1 MSALQGVSPAVVAI
15 GAAAVG
21 AGVTHA
27 YHSGGG
33 SRGPSRR
40 RSSSVTLVDKTQWSR
55 ARRGADAVAERTEA
69 DVDASGVAFPSSSRA
84 AARGYV
90 VDADGR
96 AVYVGDPGYGVG
108 ALLLTGAASAA
119 LALAVARA
127 FSARGDRSRDDI
139 HNESNASNTG
149 SGAAEACPKPPS
161 HPASRLAN
169 LRAKTGSARAA
180 GARAGF
186 DAVARELRVLME
198 ESPVQSP
205 LDSSF
210 DISHISST
218 ETSPFATPA
227 REALSALRHTAKAAA
242 EAGAPFSERAL
253 KEAEALVRSA
263 EERAVASVSG
273 GNTPK
278 AVKLHL
284 PPVDEADE
292 AGGREREYSA
302 AAEEEAEAAA
312 AASQREAETEA
323 TRARGNATKTTSRP
337 MAFVRPPDT
346 PGRDAEAFATV
357 TANKEN
363 DVAWRRE
370 ADSKKDDDSNAA
382 ATAATAADEEKT
394 AAEVSACEAHVAES
408 SPSSSAERVRRAEE
422 RYHRARE
429 RLRMAAAVSV
439 SDSSAEASSPRVA
452 HAARGRG
459 NDDGACPSD
468 AATASWSTTRAGGE
482 SVSGRAGDSPRESA
496 SMLEMA
502 AKVDAA
508 LARSRLAQERIQA
521 AVQEAV
527 REANEAAAKVREDWA
542 KAPSSRASLSN
553 RSRSERGGST
563 RGDRPRGAN
572 PARRWAFGDEVKGKT
587 DVFDRFMGS
596 LSAIKLAREGVE
608 GTERVENAE
617 CSDDAEFPAS
627 APTGADTSFDD
638 LIDEEDAA
646 AAAADRDDERASA
659 GSRAAPTAGTLGT
672 LPRDTIDGTYPGKE
686 DIEGPRLGALRVR
699 LIGDAREGET
709 LTLRVDSAAFPEGRG
724 PLTLRWERGCAR
736 DGANGESSDARDDVS
751 PATEFRTIL
760 GAKKASYTCTSADVG
775 CVLRAVV
782 AGVAAGGDVSGG
794 GSSVFGSAQTDARV
808 MARM

>member
-40 RSSSVTLVDKTQWSR
+40 RSSRVTLVDKTQWSR
-55 ARRGADAVAERTEA
+55 ARRGADAVAEGAEA
-69 DVDASGVAFPSSSRA
+69 DVDASGAAFPSSSRA

-96 AVYVGDPGYGVG
+96 AVYVGDPGYGAG

-127 FSARGDRSRDDI
+127 LSARDGDRSRDDT
-139 HNESNASNTG
+139 HDESNASNTG
-149 SGAAEACPKPPS
+149 PGAAEACPKPPS

-198 ESPVQSP
+198 ESPLQSP

-210 DISHISST
+210 DISAISST

-242 EAGAPFSERAL
+242 QAGAPFSERAL

-278 AVKLHL
+278 AKTLHL

-292 AGGREREYSA
+292 AAGRERESSA
-302 AAEEEAEAAA
+302 AAAA
-312 AASQREAETEA
+312 AASEREAEMEA
-323 TRARGNATKTTSRP
+323 TRARGNATETTSRP
-337 MAFVRPPDT
+337 MGSVRPPDT
-346 PGRDAEAFATV
+346 PGRDAEESATA

-363 DVAWRRE
+363 DAVRGRE
-370 ADSKKDDDSNAA
+370 AETKKDDDADADADAATTPAA
-382 ATAATAADEEKT
+382 AAAADGKT
-394 AAEVSACEAHVAES
+394 TPAAAAAASFS
-408 SPSSSAERVRRAEE
+408 SSSAERVRRAED

-429 RLRMAAAVSV
+429 RLRMASAVSG
-439 SDSSAEASSPRVA
+439 SSAEASSSRVVDV
-452 HAARGRG
+452 ARGRG
-459 NDDGACPSD
+459 DDEGACRSD
-468 AATASWSTTRAGGE
+468 AATASWGTTRTGGE
-482 SVSGRAGDSPRESA
+482 SVSGRAGDSPSPRESA

-502 AKVDAA
+502 AKVEAA

-521 AVQEAV
+521 AAREAV

-542 KAPSSRASLSN
+542 KAPSSRASWSN
-553 RSRSERGGST
+553 RSGSERGGST
-563 RGDRPRGAN
+563 RGDRPQAAN

-596 LSAIKLAREGVE
+596 LSAIKLAREQVE
-608 GTERVENAE
+608 GTERVDDGEGAE
-617 CSDDAEFPAS
+617 GAEFPES

-646 AAAADRDDERASA
+646 AAAADWDDEGASA
-659 GSRAAPTAGTLGT
+659 GSRAAPNAGTLGTLGT
-672 LPRDTIDGTYPGKE
+672 LPRDAIDGTFPRE
-686 DIEGPRLGALRVR
+686 EHAEGPRLGALRVR

-709 LTLRVDSAAFPEGRG
+709 LTLRVDSAAVPEGCG

-736 DGANGESSDARDDVS
+736 DGANGERSDAREDAS
-751 PATEFRTIL
+751 PATAFRTIL
-760 GAKKASYTCTSADVG
+760 GAKGASYTCTSADVG
-775 CVLRAVV
+775 CVVRAV
-782 AGVAAGGDVSGG
+782 AAADGGAPGG

>member
-1 MSALQGVSPAVVAI
+1 MSALQGVSPVVVAI

-40 RSSSVTLVDKTQWSR
+40 RSSSVTLVDKTQRSR

-96 AVYVGDPGYGVG
+96 AVNVGDPGYGVG

-139 HNESNASNTG
+139 HDESNASNTG

-292 AGGREREYSA
+292 AAGRDVEYSA
-302 AAEEEAEAAA
+302 AAEEEAAAA

-346 PGRDAEAFATV
+346 PGRDAEAFARV

-408 SPSSSAERVRRAEE
+408 SPRRPPSAFAAQRNGTTARVNVFEWRR
-422 RYHRARE
+422 RFP
-429 RLRMAAAVSV
+429 L
-439 SDSSAEASSPRVA
+439 SDSSAETSSPRVA

-459 NDDGACPSD
+459 NDDDACPSD

-521 AVQEAV
+521 AVREAV

-553 RSRSERGGST
+553 RSRSEPGGLT

-617 CSDDAEFPAS
+617 GSDDAEFPAS

-736 DGANGESSDARDDVS
+736 DGANGERSDARDDVS

-760 GAKKASYTCTSADVG
+760 GRRRRRT
-775 CVLRAVV
+775 RA
-782 AGVAAGGDVSGG
+782 
-794 GSSVFGSAQTDARV
+794 R
-808 MARM
+808 ARMWDACYERWWRAWRRVGTSPGGARACSGLRRRTRG

>member
-40 RSSSVTLVDKTQWSR
+40 RSSRVTLVDRTQWSR
-55 ARRGADAVAERTEA
+55 ARRGADAVAEGAEA
-69 DVDASGVAFPSSSRA
+69 DVDASGAAFPSSSRA

-96 AVYVGDPGYGVG
+96 AVYVGDPGYGAG

-127 FSARGDRSRDDI
+127 LSARDGDRSRDDT
-139 HNESNASNTG
+139 HDESNASNTG
-149 SGAAEACPKPPS
+149 PGAAEACPKPPS

-198 ESPVQSP
+198 ESPLQSP

-210 DISHISST
+210 DISAISST

-242 EAGAPFSERAL
+242 QAGAPFSERAL

-278 AVKLHL
+278 AKTLHL

-292 AGGREREYSA
+292 AAGRERESS
-302 AAEEEAEAAA
+302 AAA
-312 AASQREAETEA
+312 AAAAAERKAEMEA
-323 TRARGNATKTTSRP
+323 TRARGNATETTSRP
-337 MAFVRPPDT
+337 MASVRPPDT
-346 PGRDAEAFATV
+346 PGRDAEESAMA

-363 DVAWRRE
+363 DAVRVLE
-370 ADSKKDDDSNAA
+370 AETKKDDDADADATTTPAA
-382 ATAATAADEEKT
+382 AAAADGKPT
-394 AAEVSACEAHVAES
+394 PAAAS
-408 SPSSSAERVRRAEE
+408 SSSSSAERVRRAED

-429 RLRMAAAVSV
+429 RLRMASAVSG
-439 SDSSAEASSPRVA
+439 SSAEASSSRGVDF
-452 HAARGRG
+452 ARGRG
-459 NDDGACPSD
+459 DDEGACRSD
-468 AATASWSTTRAGGE
+468 AATASWGTTRTGGE
-482 SVSGRAGDSPRESA
+482 SVSGRAGDSPSPRESA

-502 AKVDAA
+502 AKVEAA

-521 AVQEAV
+521 AAREAV

-542 KAPSSRASLSN
+542 KAPSSRASWSN
-553 RSRSERGGST
+553 RSGSERGGST
-563 RGDRPRGAN
+563 RGDRTQAAN

-596 LSAIKLAREGVE
+596 LSAIKLAREQVE
-608 GTERVENAE
+608 GTERVDDGEGAE
-617 CSDDAEFPAS
+617 GAEFPES
-627 APTGADTSFDD
+627 APTGVDTSFDD
-638 LIDEEDAA
+638 LIDEEGAAA
-646 AAAADRDDERASA
+646 AAAADRDDEGASA

-672 LPRDTIDGTYPGKE
+672 LGTLPRDAIDGTFPRKE
-686 DIEGPRLGALRVR
+686 HAEGPRLGALRVR

-709 LTLRVDSAAFPEGRG
+709 LTLRVDSAAVPEGCG

-736 DGANGESSDARDDVS
+736 DGEGERSDAREDFS
-751 PATEFRTIL
+751 PATAFRTIL
-760 GAKKASYTCTSADVG
+760 GAKGASYTCTSADVG
-775 CVLRAVV
+775 CVVRAV
-782 AGVAAGGDVSGG
+782 AAADGGAPGG
-794 GSSVFGSAQTDARV
+794 GSSVLGSAQTDARV
-808 MARM
+808 VARM